1 MRRTKNDGLAL
12 VDALAGAWGAVERRV
27 GGRLAALH
35 GISLAEF
42 RLLHSLASAPQ
53 GRASRVD
60 LARSVGLTP
69 SAVTRAL
76 RPLETMAVV
85 ETIKNERDARL
96 ALATLTPAGSELVAG
111 AASVVSDEM
120 AEIVELTPLTQAD
133 WRTILA
139 VLNELA
145 RQ

>member
-1 MRRTKNDGLAL
+1 MSTTAHEGREL
-12 VDALAGAWGAVERRV
+12 VDALASAWGAIERRI
-27 GGRLAALH
+27 GGRLAAFH
-35 GISLAEF
+35 GISLAEY
-42 RLLHSLASAPQ
+42 RLLQALADAPN

-85 ETIKNERDARL
+85 ATIKNERDARL
-96 ALATLTPAGSELVAG
+96 ALATLTPAGQDLVEG

-120 AEIVELTPLTQAD
+120 AELSDALPVVGAHRETVLAALHELG
-133 WRTILA
+133 RS
-139 VLNELA
+139 
-145 RQ
+145 